1 MINISRE
8 VHSWEIDGAWSVS
21 PGVSWCAKGFKIKVG
36 SRVYIGDRV
45 SIRNEARIGFDA
57 EILCGACIDTAA
69 RVFSGASVGCWA
81 LVGTGSTFVANIGS
95 SDGYSKALC
104 SLDGVAYI
112 GSGCRWFTI
121 NAATEHWGDHEEDR
135 SMALCLLES
144 AKAIASLKGL
154 KFS

>member
-8 VHSWEIDGAWSVS
+8 VRSWEIDGGWPVS
-21 PGVSWCAKGFKIKVG
+21 PGVSWCAKGYKIKVG
-36 SRVYIGDRV
+36 NRVRIGDRV
-45 SIRNEARIGFDA
+45 SIGDEARIGFNV
-57 EILCGACIDTAA
+57 EIHSGACIGTAA
-69 RVFSGASVGCWA
+69 RVLSEAWVGGYA
-81 LVGTGSTFVANIGS
+81 LVGAGSTFVADIGT

-112 GSGCRWFTI
+112 GSGCRWLTI
-121 NAATEHWGDHEEDR
+121 NAAAERWGNHDEDR

-144 AKAIASLKGL
+144 AKAIANLKGL